1 MKKYILYTI
10 VCFVFCFCTSQ
21 KQEFD
26 ITRKNI
32 NNKVNQAYHLT
43 QEDNYEKLIPVL
55 FFIDKNK
62 IQFKDNC
69 LQAKVNYLRAAK
81 AYSILSTKEQKE
93 FSKQAIEKA
102 KYCGNNKLISL
113 SYNLLSIAY
122 YRENNLEKL
131 KENVLKAIEFGEKED
146 NYVFLVDAYYNLI
159 QYYIKFQDWG
169 KVREFSQKGI
179 NAIKT
184 FNEKKK
190 RLKFF
195 TIFCAKSH
203 IEESDFNLAV
213 TDLEEVIAIAEEIK
227 PEDKTEFAKTYRD
240 VYRTYSQLNR
250 KKENYK
256 KANEYLLLV
265 DSLSVLI
272 DKDLNSEVKDLL
284 LNETNLNKKLIEVN
298 KKIINSQRVFI
309 GIGIVFTIF
318 ILWCLFKIKNYSDK
332 LKRILKKEE
341 QLNNE
346 LILKNDDL
354 AEKNKRIERLL
365 HQNDKLLLSR
375 TLKMSKLKDAIQN
388 VSKSIEKLVEDNEKV
403 NSSELLFLNRNLNDV
418 ISETELWEEFKTE
431 FEKSNPEFF
440 IKLLEK
446 APNLTITEQKHFA
459 YMSLNMSAKEVASLI
474 NISPRSVETA
484 RYRIKKKLDIIDN
497 TLSEFLQ
504 EI

>member
-1 MKKYILYTI
+1 LKKYILYTI
-10 VCFVFCFCTSQ
+10 ICFVFCFCTSQ

-32 NNKVNQAYHLT
+32 NNKVNEAYHVT

-69 LQAKVNYLRAAK
+69 LQAKVTYLRAAK

-203 IEESDFNLAV
+203 IE
-213 TDLEEVIAIAEEIK
+213 
-227 PEDKTEFAKTYRD
+227 
-240 VYRTYSQLNR
+240 
-250 KKENYK
+250 
-256 KANEYLLLV
+256 
-265 DSLSVLI
+265 
-272 DKDLNSEVKDLL
+272 
-284 LNETNLNKKLIEVN
+284 
-298 KKIINSQRVFI
+298 
-309 GIGIVFTIF
+309 
-318 ILWCLFKIKNYSDK
+318 
-332 LKRILKKEE
+332 
-341 QLNNE
+341 
-346 LILKNDDL
+346 
-354 AEKNKRIERLL
+354 
-365 HQNDKLLLSR
+365 
-375 TLKMSKLKDAIQN
+375 
-388 VSKSIEKLVEDNEKV
+388 
-403 NSSELLFLNRNLNDV
+403 
-418 ISETELWEEFKTE
+418 
-431 FEKSNPEFF
+431 
-440 IKLLEK
+440 
-446 APNLTITEQKHFA
+446 
-459 YMSLNMSAKEVASLI
+459 
-474 NISPRSVETA
+474 
-484 RYRIKKKLDIIDN
+484 
-497 TLSEFLQ
+497 
-504 EI
+504 